1 MVGPDTVRGSH
12 ERPRPGVAVDEW
24 VFVAWTDDGATGAVS
39 GHRLL
44 GGRAWYWSALVRAGE
59 PLLHLT
65 EWEVRVRPD
74 PFVVKAPEMWAEHH
88 CVEPLRQWSVGNEA
102 YFVALDDPEAALGR
116 AYGTPTPTAMDLE
129 WYAVDEPSSFDDGF
143 TQRGVVHGRI
153 DVMGRPAIELAEVPA
168 TRWRRWTEGAGLS
181 PVALAGVV
189 AHTGLRAPFA
199 FPDGAISDWVLGPH
213 GWRARIRASR

>member
-1 MVGPDTVRGSH
+1 MVVAPTDELPHGPGTT
-12 ERPRPGVAVDEW
+12 DEW
-24 VFVAWTDDGATGAVS
+24 LFAAWSEDGSIGLLS
-39 GHRLL
+39 GHRLMD
-44 GGRAWYWSALVRAGE
+44 RRSWYWSALVQAGQ
-59 PLLHLT
+59 PLLHLA
-65 EWEVRVRPD
+65 EWDVAVRAD
-74 PFVVKAPEMWAEHH
+74 PFVVKAHEMWAEHH

-129 WYAVDEPSSFDDGF
+129 WYAVDEPSRVDDGF

-168 TRWRRWTEGAGLS
+168 MRWRRWTAGPELP
-181 PVALAGVV
+181 PVQMSGVV

-199 FPDGAISDWVLGPH
+199 FPDGTASDWVLSPH
-213 GWRARIRASR
+213 GWRSRVRVPH